1 MNIYLLLGV
10 VLVLLGIVLPVS
22 VLVYRVGGALHVV
35 GFWTVTIIIFLFCI
49 LLSWLFSRGL
59 SV

>member
-1 MNIYLLLGV
+1 MNIYLLLGII
-10 VLVLLGIVLPVS
+10 LTLLGVVLPVS
-22 VLVYRVGGALHVV
+22 VLVYQVGGVLHVV
-35 GFWTVTIIIFLFCI
+35 GFWMVISCLFSFCI

>member
-1 MNIYLLLGV
+1 MNIYLLLGII
-10 VLVLLGIVLPVS
+10 LALLGVVLPVS
-22 VLVYRVGGALHVV
+22 VLVYRVGGMLDVV
-35 GFWTVTIIIFLFCI
+35 GFWMVTSCLYSFCI